1 MGLAVEKLSLFR
13 DSHNLEDLD
22 EAIALFRDASSVH
35 SITDPARPQCLA
47 KLAYA
52 VDMRSREAGR
62 MDQLDEAI
70 FLYRE
75 TSHLRQPGQDGYL
88 AHLDHFAQAVRR
100 RYEHFDRVEDL
111 AEVIALYREI
121 LEHCPFDDVDLPAYI
136 NNLAVSLQV
145 RYERL
150 NQIEDLDEAITL
162 LRGSCTQ
169 VPTDHPSHPTASH
182 NLSRA
187 IMVRF
192 ERTSRRDD
200 LDEAI
205 AVARIS
211 VSHAP
216 PSHPLR
222 QAFIGNAT
230 GGLARRFSLFG
241 MAQDLEDEIGIHR
254 ESLAYLPRDSPVE
267 LERRFSLVDRQED
280 LDDAITVSYSALTLC
295 PDGHPLG
302 AHVHILSC
310 LIRTLRWRFRRSNDP
325 DDLEEMIRLGRS
337 ALTVSV
343 LDPMERLMFVG
354 DLALDLS
361 DRFDSLGR
369 SADLDDSITFH
380 RRARDICPQN
390 YPNRFRVLLPLAIR
404 MRTRYKASGRTQDLQ
419 DSIMIH
425 LEILALPLEATDGA
439 RSFPDHSSLTWRNA
453 FSRPVQ
459 SHDLDRTVT
468 LHREVLAI
476 FPPGHKNHALGLSNL
491 ATSLML
497 RFDQVN
503 NAQDLDEAVGLYR
516 VSLQTSEPSDDAYYE
531 IEVNFVWSLL
541 VRFGYTGDFVNLVDA
556 MTIHQET
563 LSHCGLSSLAASSAI
578 DGGDLEIAVEMLE
591 RGRGQLWSILRR
603 YRHSNDG
610 PDPESQSRL
619 QGTEDS
625 RAFMANIYSEL
636 ENITTSTVDETY
648 GPISTAN
655 VNSRFTRD
663 SAPHRQLLNTL
674 REMDASLSS
683 QPGKQGLSH
692 TFYTS
697 PFDTLRGAAI
707 GGPVIIISTSRYRSD
722 ALILREAG
730 KPILVPLDKAL
741 EDVVSKLC
749 ASLLK
754 IRNVRHDE
762 VVETPASREAR
773 VVSIGALSMVD
784 ILRKL
789 WEKICAP
796 IVLALERIQT
806 EKHSRIWWCPTGALM
821 QLPLHAA
828 GPYEEGKENLCDLF
842 VSSYTPTLS
851 SLIQA
856 RKTMNP
862 KASTPTRLLA
872 IGQSHALPKVHEEFT
887 VLRELFSNHVN
898 IYDNADATPICI
910 LSELKKHNWV
920 HFACHGGLDTERPF
934 ESYFKLHVGNLSLR
948 QIMRAKLP
956 DAEFAFLAACHTT
969 RVDVGG
975 NPDES
980 LSLAAAIQFCGF
992 RSIVGTLW
1000 TMSDDDGPVLARDF
1014 YSYMLRNGPQH
1025 VDIRDSA
1032 VALHK
1037 AVEAMRQRGAP
1048 AERWTTFVHVG
1059 I

>member
-1 MGLAVEKLSLFR
+1 
-13 DSHNLEDLD
+13 
-22 EAIALFRDASSVH
+22 
-35 SITDPARPQCLA
+35 
-47 KLAYA
+47 
-52 VDMRSREAGR
+52 
-62 MDQLDEAI
+62 
-70 FLYRE
+70 
-75 TSHLRQPGQDGYL
+75 
-88 AHLDHFAQAVRR
+88 
-100 RYEHFDRVEDL
+100 
-111 AEVIALYREI
+111 
-121 LEHCPFDDVDLPAYI
+121 
-136 NNLAVSLQV
+136 
-145 RYERL
+145 
-150 NQIEDLDEAITL
+150 
-162 LRGSCTQ
+162 
-169 VPTDHPSHPTASH
+169 
-182 NLSRA
+182 
-187 IMVRF
+187 
-192 ERTSRRDD
+192 
-200 LDEAI
+200 
-205 AVARIS
+205 
-211 VSHAP
+211 
-216 PSHPLR
+216 
-222 QAFIGNAT
+222 
-230 GGLARRFSLFG
+230 
-241 MAQDLEDEIGIHR
+241 
-254 ESLAYLPRDSPVE
+254 
-267 LERRFSLVDRQED
+267 
-280 LDDAITVSYSALTLC
+280 
-295 PDGHPLG
+295 
-302 AHVHILSC
+302 
-310 LIRTLRWRFRRSNDP
+310 
-325 DDLEEMIRLGRS
+325 
-337 ALTVSV
+337 
-343 LDPMERLMFVG
+343 
-354 DLALDLS
+354 
-361 DRFDSLGR
+361 
-369 SADLDDSITFH
+369 
-380 RRARDICPQN
+380 
-390 YPNRFRVLLPLAIR
+390 
-404 MRTRYKASGRTQDLQ
+404 
-419 DSIMIH
+419 
-425 LEILALPLEATDGA
+425 
-439 RSFPDHSSLTWRNA
+439 
-453 FSRPVQ
+453 
-459 SHDLDRTVT
+459 
-468 LHREVLAI
+468 
-476 FPPGHKNHALGLSNL
+476 
-491 ATSLML
+491 ML

-563 LSHCGLSSLAASSAI
+563 LSHCGVYEATYIPLKGTKDFATCIRSRLGRLHSTKTIEEAIEVCCEAVILCSPGHPNRPRAQGGAYETFDTGVKTHEELMKWSEELRDNAEDSHFILSAFLASGAKGPTLAGSGEFLFILAQLYLIQHDLNLAFSIYGAMQGGTVTQNFRTALMWARLAREHKHPSASQAYSRALQLSEQCIVMRPTVDSQYMLLTSDASRELSSLAASSAI

-619 QGTEDS
+619 QGVAGIATATGQSESHRSLDVADASLETEDS

-872 IGQSHALPKVHEEFT
+872 IGQSHALPKVSARFYNVTEYIAILIPSLQVHEEFT